1 MPPRQLVI
9 LLQSTLPLQKVGKS
23 KVSRL
28 HQQRINHLTPETSF
42 LTYKWSHWSKLSLPT
57 NSCVS
62 SIAQVEPLPIVA
74 RSSATERLIL
84 FVLILSLLHL
94 VSYIPRKFT
103 ICKCRQSTAKLYI
116 HILCHCPPLEQSVP
130 VQLLCPW
137 SNPWFPLCH
146 HHILLSV
153 LGNVTTTES
162 QKCDHRVF
170 AILMLARL
178 TAYNLTVECDKIPI
192 LCRVKPDFL
201 HSPIYTP
208 EQIHLWATAL
218 LTNTSGKGAAK
229 SLLLKWKTVVGKYE
243 TAHTPSGMKLSWI
256 FQTWIVQQDFGGSH
270 IQPVHSM
277 GSDDRPQLLAQE
289 HFSACGWSINTTL
302 PKRDS
307 LQEKSHKEGRHGY
320 PFLED

>member
-28 HQQRINHLTPETSF
+28 HQQKINHLTPETSF
-42 LTYKWSHWSKLSLPT
+42 LTYKWSHWSKSSLPT

-62 SIAQVEPLPIVA
+62 SIATFPIVA
-74 RSSATERLIL
+74 RSSETERLIL
-84 FVLILSLLHL
+84 YVLILSLLHL
-94 VSYIPRKFT
+94 VSYIPHKFA
-103 ICKCRQSTAKLYI
+103 ICKCIQSIAKLYI
-116 HILCHCPPLEQSVP
+116 HILCHRPPLELSIP

-137 SNPWFPLCH
+137 SNPWFPLCN
-146 HHILLSV
+146 HHILLSL

-162 QKCDHRVF
+162 QKGDHRVF
-170 AILMLARL
+170 AILMLVHL

-192 LCRVKPDFL
+192 LCHVKPDFL

-229 SLLLKWKTVVGKYE
+229 SILLKLKMVVGKYE
-243 TAHTPSGMKLSWI
+243 TAHTPSGMKLSWM

-277 GSDDRPQLLAQE
+277 GSDERPQLLAQE
-289 HFSACGWSINTTL
+289 HFSACDWSINTTL

-320 PFLED
+320 SFLED